1 MSALAGVAKSLSVLD
16 VTSTSP
22 STAPSPVPSDA
33 TSSIVEEHAE
43 QADEPAASQFQ
54 YTELWLAL
62 CCQSIQLLQLGPRL
76 IPAGVLVTVA
86 VKSNEFATP
95 AMATPVTAGAILTL
109 LLALTTAFNALTAL
123 TFEVLACC
131 VNVKFAP
138 PVSWPVIT
146 PVDVATVA
154 VGPAIG
160 PPVDIHDYQWP
171 GS

>member
-1 MSALAGVAKSLSVLD
+1 MTCSVTVSVYRTVAGAVLSKY
-16 VTSTSP
+16 
-22 STAPSPVPSDA
+22 
-33 TSSIVEEHAE
+33 SIV
-43 QADEPAASQFQ
+43 
-54 YTELWLAL
+54 TVWV
-62 CCQSIQLLQLGPRL
+62 PRL

-123 TFEVLACC
+123 TFEVLAC

-146 PVDVATVA
+146 PVDVPTVA

-160 PPVDIHDYQWP
+160 PPVTVFAVVSVAWIVTAVVP
-171 GS
+171 VAI